1 MPGDRTLTTASRP
14 MRWADM
20 RDEHTSLLE
29 VIDSFLVHRHD
40 LSPATQANYRL
51 AIRSFADWTTATVG
65 RPPEVGD
72 LEPGTVEAFL
82 ADRRTTGSA
91 QCARSAWVALRSL
104 ARFLAERRIHHELGE
119 STLRMVRM
127 PRVKDEVRRALSDP
141 EMSLLIERAAEGEQ
155 GGRDAALVWTL
166 LGCGLRRE
174 ELVGLRLQD
183 LAAAER
189 RLHVRAL
196 TSKSVHARDVTVPI
210 ETLKALDAYVHDH
223 RVGSAEP
230 DDPLFTDSHGHALTG
245 NAVRKLFERLKTR
258 TGIRDLC
265 AHMLRHTWAT
275 NFHRSGSGSRFDM
288 QVEGGWTTGRMVE
301 RYCKARP
308 LEERRKAPSPFTA
321 SRAAQKEKRPAE
333 KRPSQQRSGLD
344 GNRAA

>member
-1 MPGDRTLTTASRP
+1 
-14 MRWADM
+14 
-20 RDEHTSLLE
+20 
-29 VIDSFLVHRHD
+29 
-40 LSPATQANYRL
+40 
-51 AIRSFADWTTATVG
+51 
-65 RPPEVGD
+65 
-72 LEPGTVEAFL
+72 
-82 ADRRTTGSA
+82 
-91 QCARSAWVALRSL
+91 VALRSL
-104 ARFLAERRIHHELGE
+104 TRFLAERRIHHELGE

-127 PRVKDEVRRALSDP
+127 PKVKDEVRRALTDP
-141 EMSLLIERAAEGEQ
+141 EMWLLIERASEGEQ
-155 GGRDAALVWTL
+155 GSRDAALVWTL

-196 TSKSVHARDVTVPI
+196 TSKSVHSRDVTVPI
-210 ETLKALDAYVHDH
+210 ETLKALDTYVHDH
-223 RVGSAEP
+223 RVGSSEP
-230 DDPLFTDSHGHALTG
+230 DDPLFTDRHGHALTG
-245 NAVRKLFERLKTR
+245 NAVRKLFERLKIK

-308 LEERRKAPSPFTA
+308 FEERRKAPSPFTA

-333 KRPSQQRSGLD
+333 MRPSQQRSGPD